1 MYLGAQHFR
10 DDDSSRS
17 ARLLCLLSSV
27 ELRNSSEFRLKPKQS
42 EAFSAASLPAG
53 PEVPCFTRDL
63 ISHLGI
69 SFFWSPPKPTASR
82 SFFFPPLV
90 GSCSLLPALSLSL
103 YDTPTPPLDEANLG
117 GAHDT
122 RHSCDAWETADKAGC
137 CVQPCLTA
145 PLVRSL
151 LALEQQFPTTPN
163 NHGDMTTR

>member
-1 MYLGAQHFR
+1 
-10 DDDSSRS
+10 
-17 ARLLCLLSSV
+17 
-27 ELRNSSEFRLKPKQS
+27 
-42 EAFSAASLPAG
+42 
-53 PEVPCFTRDL
+53 
-63 ISHLGI
+63 
-69 SFFWSPPKPTASR
+69 
-82 SFFFPPLV
+82 
-90 GSCSLLPALSLSL
+90 LPALSLSL